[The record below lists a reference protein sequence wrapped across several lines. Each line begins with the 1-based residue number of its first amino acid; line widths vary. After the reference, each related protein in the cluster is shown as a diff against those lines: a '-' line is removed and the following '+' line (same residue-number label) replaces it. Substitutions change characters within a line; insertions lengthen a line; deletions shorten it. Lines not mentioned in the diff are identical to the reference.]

1 MKMKIRLATLS
12 DYQWIVRVMGRKKI
26 PYLTSSHVKDDYN
39 WCRLYAVVDSKD
51 RVLATFSLVADDKY
65 DYIAIK
71 RLCVLN
77 QKNRGKGIARFAI
90 HEILKYLHNCKV
102 GVTPWEDNYAVR
114 HILEAEGFK
123 MEYKFMGHWC
133 FYSKEM

>member
-1 MKMKIRLATLS
+1 MRIRLATQTDVYKIRNAVRRKNLLYCTP
-12 DYQWIVRVMGRKKI
+12 YQIAEDFTYG
-26 PYLTSSHVKDDYN
+26 
-39 WCRLYAVVDSKD
+39 RLYCVYEGDK
-51 RVLATFSLVADDKY
+51 VLGTFSLVYDEQWKY
-65 DYIAIK
+65 VAIK
-71 RLCVLN
+71 RLCILN
-77 QKNRGKGIARFAI
+77 KKNQGKGIARFAI

-102 GVTPWEDNYAVR
+102 GATPWEDNIAVR